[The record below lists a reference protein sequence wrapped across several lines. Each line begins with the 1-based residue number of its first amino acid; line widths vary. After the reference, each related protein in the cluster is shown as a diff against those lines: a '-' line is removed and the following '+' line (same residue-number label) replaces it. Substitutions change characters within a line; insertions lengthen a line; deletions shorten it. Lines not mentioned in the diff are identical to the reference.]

1 MSSAQQKVVLVT
13 GCSEGGIGASLCL
26 EYASQGCKV
35 YATARRLE
43 AMSTLTHPNIEHLRL
58 DITDEASVNTVVDTI
73 IQKEGRIDILVNNAG
88 MTCSGPVIDVDLE
101 RIKQTYDT
109 NVFGIIRT
117 AKAVI
122 PHMAARKSGTIVN
135 IGSVVGE
142 VPVPFAGIY
151 ASSKAAVHSLTDAL
165 YMECRP
171 LGISVVLV
179 GAGGVRTNIIKNM
192 GAHFGAPSTSTL
204 YGAYADVI
212 RGEFDPARTANAT
225 PPERFARVV
234 VGKSLARAPE
244 RYVSVGAGSTL
255 MRVLSWLPRG
265 FLLRFLWGQLAEK
278 PRAAAAKRK

>member
-43 AMSTLTHPNIEHLRL
+43 AMSTLTHSNIEHLRL
-58 DITDEASVNTVVDTI
+58 DITDETSVKTVVDTI
-73 IQKEGRIDILVNNAG
+73 VEKEGRIDILVNNAG

-151 ASSKAAVHSLTDAL
+151 ASSKAAVHSITDAL
-165 YMECRP
+165 YMECLP

-192 GAHFGAPSTSTL
+192 GAHLGVPTASTL

-212 RGEFDPARTANAT
+212 RGEFDPARTASAT
-225 PPERFARVV
+225 PPERFAKVV

-244 RYVSVGAGSTL
+244 RYISVGAGSSL
-255 MRVLSWLPRG
+255 MRMLLWLPRG

-278 PRAAAAKRK
+278 PRAASAKNK